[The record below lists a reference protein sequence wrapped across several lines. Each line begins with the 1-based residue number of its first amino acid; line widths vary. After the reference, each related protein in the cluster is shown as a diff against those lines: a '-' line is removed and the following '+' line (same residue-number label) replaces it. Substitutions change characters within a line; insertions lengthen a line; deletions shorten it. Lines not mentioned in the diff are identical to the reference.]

1 MQEKL
6 ENDIS
11 SKIKYAGFIFIICS
25 VFGWILEVI
34 YRSAVTHSLFIP
46 GFLLGPYCPI
56 YGFGAII
63 VVFLCGS
70 KNKLTAFLKV
80 FILTSVLEYF
90 ISFFFEHVY
99 NQILWDYTELPFSIG
114 KRISLSYSLVWGML
128 GLASPIR
135 GAAYF
140 KLLQKAQYH
149 SQLYIVCRNCAY
161 LRRHHNKIDYLLYLK
176 FRRSQKG
183 PAEKII
189 NIRRLTY

>member
-46 GFLLGPYCPI
+46 GFLLDPYCPI

-99 NQILWDYTELPFSIG
+99 QSNS
-114 KRISLSYSLVWGML
+114 L
-128 GLASPIR
+128 GLHRASVLNRKTDFAFVLACMGNARTGVSPLR

-176 FRRSQKG
+176 FRRSQKA
-183 PAEKII
+183 PPKK
-189 NIRRLTY
+189 

>member
-128 GLASPIR
+128 GLAFLLFAEPHILSYYKKHSTILNYI
-135 GAAYF
+135 AY
-140 KLLQKAQYH
+140 AG
-149 SQLYIVCRNCAY
+149 IARICA
-161 LRRHHNKIDYLLYLK
+161 DT
-176 FRRSQKG
+176 
-183 PAEKII
+183 II
-189 NIRRLTY
+189 KSIICFI